1 MRTPLAKKEDYESD
15 RRWYEVDATGQ
26 VLGRL
31 ATHIA
36 TALMGKDRPDY
47 TPHVDTGAFVVVT
60 NAGKIRLTGKKRSEK
75 VYQSFSGYP
84 GGLRE
89 VTADEMLE
97 KHPERLISEAVRRM
111 LPKNKLGR
119 QMIRRLRVFRGEEH
133 PHGNHQPEPLEI

>member
-1 MRTPLAKKEDYESD
+1 MRTQVAKKEDYEND
-15 RRWYEVDATGQ
+15 RRWFQVDAAGE

-31 ATHIA
+31 ATRIA

-60 NAGKIRLTGKKRSEK
+60 NADKVRMTGNKLSEK
-75 VYQSFSGYP
+75 VYQSYSGYP

-89 VTADEMLE
+89 VTAEEMLE
-97 KHPERLISEAVRRM
+97 KHPERVIGEAVRRM

-119 QMIRRLRVFRGEEH
+119 QMIRRLRVFSGQEH
-133 PHGNHQPEPLEI
+133 PHGNHQPEQLKI

>member
-1 MRTPLAKKEDYESD
+1 MRTQLAKKEDYENN
-15 RRWYEVDATGQ
+15 RRWFQVDAAGK

-31 ATHIA
+31 ATRIA

-60 NAGKIRLTGKKRSEK
+60 NADKVRMTGNKLSEK

-89 VTADEMLE
+89 VPAEEMLE
-97 KHPERLISEAVRRM
+97 EYPERVITEAVRRM
-111 LPKNKLGR
+111 LPKNKLGK
-119 QMIRRLRVFRGEEH
+119 QMIKRLRVFTGEEH
-133 PHGNHQPEPLEI
+133 PHDNHELEPLEV